1 MDNFTFMIQ
10 KIFRLLKNPRPY
22 LENIQSRYTNKKRTE
37 LLYKAKSFF
46 IEKGYIKYFSSG
58 SNVEYKPDYLDLIN
72 LFKIIIER
80 KPKVI
85 LEFGVGFSTI
95 AILLALNENSR
106 TGVNGKL
113 YVVDAEKK
121 WIENTKKK
129 IPKFLK
135 NYVFFNH
142 SEVRINILNGQ
153 IVSLFDQLPDISPHI
168 ILLDGPNPKSV
179 KGSYKGLKFSSGRSI
194 IAADPLLYESS
205 SPSKF
210 FMIIDGRHKNAEF
223 LKNNLKYKY
232 NINKNTALKRF
243 TFEKL

>member
-1 MDNFTFMIQ
+1 MIQ
-10 KIFRLLKNPRPY
+10 KIFRFLKNPRPY
-22 LENIQSRYTNKKRTE
+22 IENIHSRYTKKKKPE

-58 SNVEYKPDYLDLIN
+58 SKTEFKPDYLDLIN
-72 LFKIIIER
+72 LFKTIISR
-80 KPKVI
+80 KPKVV

-95 AILLALNENSR
+95 AILLALNENSK

-113 YVVDAEKK
+113 YVVDPEKK

-129 IPKFLK
+129 IPEFLK
-135 NYVFFNH
+135 NYVSFNY
-142 SEVRINILNGQ
+142 SQVRINILNGQ
-153 IVSLFDQLPDISPHI
+153 IVSLFDQLPDISPDI
-168 ILLDGPNPKSV
+168 ILLDGPNPESV

-194 IAADPLLYESS
+194 VAADILLYESS
-205 SPSKF
+205 FPSKF
-210 FMIIDGRHKNAEF
+210 FMIIDGRHKNADF

-232 NINKNTALKRF
+232 DIKKNTALKRF